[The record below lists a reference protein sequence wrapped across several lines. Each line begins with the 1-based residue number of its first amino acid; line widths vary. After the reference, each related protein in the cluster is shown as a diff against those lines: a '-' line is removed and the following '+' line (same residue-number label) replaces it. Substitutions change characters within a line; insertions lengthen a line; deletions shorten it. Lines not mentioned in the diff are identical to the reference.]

1 MKKVV
6 QTDAIEAMTGW
17 LKSPVMLALS
27 AVALF
32 LGALPWLGLLY
43 AQGWAPG
50 LLSLPGLL
58 AALVFAAGV
67 SCLLAARLYC
77 RQILKARYLQQPL
90 GGLEQWLQTTAFR
103 LALRREITPPR
114 IALYPSRE
122 FNAFALG
129 LRRDKATI
137 VLSEGL
143 VQGLNPRELESVL
156 AHEISHI
163 ANGDVQVLA
172 LLQGVLTIF
181 IEFPARM
188 LDAVAKRIWP
198 GYVAG
203 GPVYWSMVVMLQ
215 LAGGW
220 LASLLIMRFSRH
232 CEYRADRQAAELV
245 GHKQMR
251 AALRYLD
258 TMMASGQGG
267 PLAAFGLSGRLK
279 FRFTQLFNSHPM
291 LFERLAA
298 LRRLND
304 QCQDKL
310 SGHTLT

>member
-1 MKKVV
+1 MRKV
-6 QTDAIEAMTGW
+6 EAMTGW
-17 LKSPVMLALS
+17 LKSPLMLVAS

-32 LGALPWLGLLY
+32 LGGLPWLWLLS
-43 AQGWAPG
+43 AQGWEPG
-50 LLSLPGLL
+50 SLSLPGLL
-58 AALVFAAGV
+58 AALVFAAGLI
-67 SCLLAARLYC
+67 CLFAARLYC
-77 RQILKARYLQQPL
+77 RQILKARLLQQPL
-90 GGLEQWLQTTAFR
+90 SGLEQWLHTTSFR

-114 IALYPSRE
+114 IAIYPSSE
-122 FNAFALG
+122 LNAFALG
-129 LRRDKATI
+129 LRRHKATV

-143 VQGLNPRELESVL
+143 VHGLNPRELESVL

-172 LLQGVLTIF
+172 LLQGVLTVF
-181 IEFPARM
+181 IELPARM
-188 LDAVAKRIWP
+188 LDALAGKVWP
-198 GYVAG
+198 GYVPG
-203 GPVYWSMVVMLQ
+203 GAVYWFIVVVLQ

-220 LASLLIMRFSRH
+220 LASLLIMRFSRN

-258 TMMASGQGG
+258 SMMASGQGG
-267 PLAAFGLSGRLK
+267 QLAAFGLSARLK
-279 FRFTQLFNSHPM
+279 FRFMQLFNSHPM

-298 LRRLND
+298 LRLLND
-304 QCQDKL
+304 RRQNKL